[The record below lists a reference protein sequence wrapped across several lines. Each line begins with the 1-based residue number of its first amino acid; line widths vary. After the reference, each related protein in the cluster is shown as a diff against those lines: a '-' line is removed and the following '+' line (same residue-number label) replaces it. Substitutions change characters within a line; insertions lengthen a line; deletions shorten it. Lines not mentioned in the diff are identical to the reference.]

1 MYNRLK
7 QKRFGI
13 NRENSAKAQE
23 EIMNMNT
30 NMKKNNRKEL
40 TLDELEQVNG
50 GILPILLGVGTIAL
64 GGLLI
69 AVMDDKKKE

>member
-1 MYNRLK
+1 
-7 QKRFGI
+7 
-13 NRENSAKAQE
+13 
-23 EIMNMNT
+23 MNMNT

>member
-1 MYNRLK
+1 
-7 QKRFGI
+7 
-13 NRENSAKAQE
+13 
-23 EIMNMNT
+23 MNMNT
-30 NMKKNNRKEL
+30 MTKENSRKEL
-40 TLDELEQVNG
+40 TIDEQEQVNG